1 VGLRTHAERGCESSS
16 SQFGLDGNFFIRSRL
31 RDHCLVLFRA
41 AGIGLRDA
49 FVMSERREQ
58 SKKAA
63 GHRGNRA
70 MNSKGTNG
78 GTRIVENEGL
88 TEDCISERRL
98 WTAVVVMAVEDWRN
112 GSLRA
117 RREAQSFLFEDN
129 ADFQAVCASAGLDP
143 ATLRARLLKIGQRV
157 HMHGPYLQP
166 MAA

>member
-1 VGLRTHAERGCESSS
+1 MHLSGVSGE
-16 SQFGLDGNFFIRSRL
+16 NK
-31 RDHCLVLFRA
+31 V
-41 AGIGLRDA
+41 
-49 FVMSERREQ
+49 
-58 SKKAA
+58 KKAA
-63 GHRGNRA
+63 GD
-70 MNSKGTNG
+70 KGDKRWTQKEQ
-78 GTRIVENEGL
+78 TAARRMMEQEGV
-88 TEDCISERRL
+88 TEACISERRL

-157 HMHGPYLQP
+157 HMHGPYFQR

>member
-1 VGLRTHAERGCESSS
+1 
-16 SQFGLDGNFFIRSRL
+16 
-31 RDHCLVLFRA
+31 
-41 AGIGLRDA
+41 
-49 FVMSERREQ
+49 
-58 SKKAA
+58 
-63 GHRGNRA
+63 

-78 GTRIVENEGL
+78 GTRIVEHEGV
-88 TEDCISERRL
+88 TEDCISDRRL

-157 HMHGPYLQP
+157 HMHGPYLQR

>member
-1 VGLRTHAERGCESSS
+1 MWL
-16 SQFGLDGNFFIRSRL
+16 FICNS
-31 RDHCLVLFRA
+31 A
-41 AGIGLRDA
+41 IGPSGA
-49 FVMSERREQ
+49 FVRNERREQ
-58 SKKAA
+58 VKKPP
-63 GHRGNRA
+63 GTGGPA

-78 GTRIVENEGL
+78 GTRIVEHEGV

-157 HMHGPYLQP
+157 HMHGPYLQR

>member
-1 VGLRTHAERGCESSS
+1 M
-16 SQFGLDGNFFIRSRL
+16 D
-31 RDHCLVLFRA
+31 
-41 AGIGLRDA
+41 
-49 FVMSERREQ
+49 
-58 SKKAA
+58 
-63 GHRGNRA
+63 
-70 MNSKGTNG
+70 SKGTNG
-78 GTRIVENEGL
+78 GARMMGQEGV

-129 ADFQAVCASAGLDP
+129 TDFQAVCASAGLDP

-157 HMHGPYLQP
+157 HMHGPYFQW